1 VRTALDIV
9 DLAPGGEGLGRTADG
24 RAVFVPFTA
33 PGDRVEVDL
42 PGGEGPAHAEL
53 ASVERGGPV
62 RVAPPCRHFGAFEMG
77 GPLPAPPY
85 PPGQPHPA
93 APALA
98 DRMCGGC
105 EWLHLAYAAQLA
117 AKERAFAET
126 LRRIGRLEAGSYRA
140 LPIVPSPRALRYRSR
155 AKFHLDRRTGRLVF
169 FRRRSHDPV
178 QLAECHLLVEEL
190 DALREAAGPALAR
203 ARLDAR
209 EVTLEWSTRSGRGAA
224 FLQLAALTAAARG
237 RAEALLE
244 DLPALAGV
252 VLGAEGAPSA
262 VVGDPVLAHE
272 RRPGEAA
279 AGVQRSRPDV
289 FQQANRGANA
299 LLVAAALDLL
309 RPDGEDV
316 LELYCGAGNFTGP
329 LAARARR
336 VDAVEGQGPA
346 LELARLD
353 ARDASTAGRAAGGA
367 AATSNV
373 RFVAGDAL
381 AVARGLSQEQGAAIG
396 RYGAA
401 LLDPPRQG
409 AAGVGPILRAL
420 HVPRAVYVS
429 CDPATLARDLRAC
442 REVGYT
448 VEAIQPVDMFPQTH
462 HVEAVAL
469 FTR

>member
-1 VRTALDIV
+1 
-9 DLAPGGEGLGRTADG
+9 
-24 RAVFVPFTA
+24 
-33 PGDRVEVDL
+33 
-42 PGGEGPAHAEL
+42 
-53 ASVERGGPV
+53 
-62 RVAPPCRHFGAFEMG
+62 
-77 GPLPAPPY
+77 
-85 PPGQPHPA
+85 
-93 APALA
+93 
-98 DRMCGGC
+98 
-105 EWLHLAYAAQLA
+105 
-117 AKERAFAET
+117 
-126 LRRIGRLEAGSYRA
+126 
-140 LPIVPSPRALRYRSR
+140 
-155 AKFHLDRRTGRLVF
+155 
-169 FRRRSHDPV
+169 
-178 QLAECHLLVEEL
+178 
-190 DALREAAGPALAR
+190 
-203 ARLDAR
+203 
-209 EVTLEWSTRSGRGAA
+209 VTLEWSAWSGRGAA
-224 FLQLAALTAAARG
+224 FLQLAAVTAATQR

-244 DLPALAGV
+244 EVPALAGV
-252 VLGAEGAPSA
+252 VMNAEGAPPA
-262 VVGDPVLAHE
+262 VVGDPVLAQE
-272 RRPGEAA
+272 RRPGEPA

-299 LLVAAALDLL
+299 LLVSAALDLL
-309 RPDGEDV
+309 RPAGEDV

-353 ARDASTAGRAAGGA
+353 ARDASSASRAGAREAGA
-367 AATSNV
+367 SNV

-381 AVARGLSQEQGAAIG
+381 AVARGLSLERGAAIG

-420 HVPRAVYVS
+420 HIPRAVYVS

-469 FTR
+469 LTR